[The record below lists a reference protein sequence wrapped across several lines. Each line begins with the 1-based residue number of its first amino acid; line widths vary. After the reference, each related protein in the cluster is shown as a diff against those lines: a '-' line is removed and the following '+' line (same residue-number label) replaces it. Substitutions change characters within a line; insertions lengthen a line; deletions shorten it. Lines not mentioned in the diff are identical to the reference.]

1 MSDVP
6 HIIYRFHLPGIT
18 RAEGRFLKRM
28 VGIISDTHDD
38 MAQIKKMVDFL
49 NSRGVSHVIH
59 AGDLVSPFTFE
70 VLGALKCPFTGIFGN
85 NDGDKV
91 LLKEKSKDTLNN
103 QPHILT
109 IESKKI
115 AVVHEP
121 TSVEALAASGHFD
134 VVIYGHTHT
143 PDVRKS
149 GDTLVI
155 NPGKVATLHKGKS
168 TLVLLDT
175 STMEAEVVEL

>member
-1 MSDVP
+1 
-6 HIIYRFHLPGIT
+6 
-18 RAEGRFLKRM
+18 M

-38 MAQIKKMVDFL
+38 MSQIKKVVEFF
-49 NSRGVSHVIH
+49 NSKGVSHVIH

-70 VLGALKCPFTGIFGN
+70 ILGGLKCSFSGIFGN

-91 LLKEKSKDTLNN
+91 LLKEKSKDRLNN
-103 QPHILT
+103 QPHMLT
-109 IESKKI
+109 IKGKQF

-121 TSVEALAASGHFD
+121 ASVEALAASGHFD

-143 PDVRKS
+143 PDIRNS
-149 GDTLVI
+149 GKTLII
-155 NPGKVATLHKGKS
+155 NPGKVAVLHKGKS

-175 STMEAEVVEL
+175 NTMEAEVVEL